1 MKFHVFQKNKVKN
14 FVQYKAQSCIQTNTQ
29 AKVRANAAYAKK
41 KSRNVQPALCPLHFK
56 SKISRF

>member
-41 KSRNVQPALCPLHFK
+41 N
-56 SKISRF
+56 

>member
-41 KSRNVQPALCPLHFK
+41 LRNVQPALCPLHFK
-56 SKISRF
+56 SKISRL